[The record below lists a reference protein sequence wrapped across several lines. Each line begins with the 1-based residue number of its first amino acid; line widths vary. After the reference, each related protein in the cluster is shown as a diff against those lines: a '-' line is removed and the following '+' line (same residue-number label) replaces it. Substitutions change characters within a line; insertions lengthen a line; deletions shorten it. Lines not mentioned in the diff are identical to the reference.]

1 MLPEAGCREAVAIAP
16 GHRRTRDTRLGG
28 VTELATTRRS
38 LHGVA
43 ELLLAGP
50 QHRAAGR
57 IELRVVDG
65 GFATV
70 VAPDLRVEGAE
81 LVTNSV
87 RVPLAGRTYLD
98 VAAAAGLTAGE
109 PEGAYSGGPGVR
121 PGETITFDAAALTTL
136 LHGFADGD
144 RALREFA
151 PDAVPVLWP
160 EHFDVAITL
169 DEVNYGVSPGDGYL
183 GEPYAYVGPFEPREG
198 EFWNAPF
205 GAARPLGDLGGAVT
219 EFFRAGRG
227 QL

>member
-1 MLPEAGCREAVAIAP
+1 MDWEP
-16 GHRRTRDTRLGG
+16 
-28 VTELATTRRS
+28 TRRS

-50 QHRAAGR
+50 EHRATGR
-57 IELRVVDG
+57 IDLRVVEG

-70 VAPDLRVEGAE
+70 AGPELRVGGDE
-81 LVTNSV
+81 LLTGTA
-87 RVPLAGRTYLD
+87 RVPMAGRTYAE
-98 VAAAAGLTAGE
+98 VAAEAELEAGE
-109 PEGAYSGGPGVR
+109 PAGVYSGGPGVR
-121 PGETITFDAAALTTL
+121 PEETIVFASDALKALLAA
-136 LHGFADGD
+136 FADGD

-151 PDAVPVLWP
+151 PDVTPVLWP

-205 GAARPLGDLGGAVT
+205 GAARPVRELDGEITA
-219 EFFRAGRG
+219 FFRTGRER
-227 QL
+227 L

>member
-1 MLPEAGCREAVAIAP
+1 M
-16 GHRRTRDTRLGG
+16 
-28 VTELATTRRS
+28 TELATTRRS

-57 IELRVVDG
+57 IELRVADG

-70 VAPDLRVEGAE
+70 VAPALRLDGDH

-109 PEGAYSGGPGVR
+109 PEGVYSGGPGVR
-121 PGETITFDAAALTTL
+121 PDETITLDAAALTTL
-136 LHGFADGD
+136 LRGFADGD

-151 PDAVPVLWP
+151 PDATPVLWP

-198 EFWNAPF
+198 GFWNAPF
-205 GAARPLGDLGGAVT
+205 GAARPLTDLDGAIT
-219 EFFRAGRG
+219 EFFRAGRD
-227 QL
+227 LV